1 MKLKRFSLRF
11 NLDRENDRRAWEALH
26 RMDARSINQEIIARI
41 NAKEQT
47 DVLKELIRQTVS
59 EELERTAK
67 NSRDRPAAQA
77 EASAEDLNTVFDFL
91 NSFSGIACDAAF
103 SRPSRGMASPM
114 MPQNHN
120 RRLSLHE

>member
-1 MKLKRFSLRF
+1 MKVKRLSLRF
-11 NLDRENDRRAWEALH
+11 NLDREDDRRAWEALH

-59 EELERTAK
+59 EELEQTEK

-77 EASAEDLNTVFDFL
+77 EASAEDLNAVFDFL
-91 NSFSGIACDAAF
+91 NSF
-103 SRPSRGMASPM
+103 
-114 MPQNHN
+114 
-120 RRLSLHE
+120 

>member
-1 MKLKRFSLRF
+1 MKVKRLSLRF
-11 NLDRENDRRAWEALH
+11 NLDREDDRRAWEALH

-67 NSRDRPAAQA
+67 NSRD
-77 EASAEDLNTVFDFL
+77 LNAVFDFL
-91 NSFSGIACDAAF
+91 NSF
-103 SRPSRGMASPM
+103 
-114 MPQNHN
+114 
-120 RRLSLHE
+120 

>member
-47 DVLKELIRQTVS
+47 DVLKELIRQT
-59 EELERTAK
+59 
-67 NSRDRPAAQA
+67 
-77 EASAEDLNTVFDFL
+77 
-91 NSFSGIACDAAF
+91 
-103 SRPSRGMASPM
+103 
-114 MPQNHN
+114 
-120 RRLSLHE
+120 

>member
-47 DVLKELIRQTVS
+47 DVLKELIRRPYPKNWS
-59 EELERTAK
+59 EPTK
-67 NSRDRPAAQA
+67 NGYDRPAAQA
-77 EASAEDLNTVFDFL
+77 EASTEDLNAVFDFL
-91 NSFSGIACDAAF
+91 NSF
-103 SRPSRGMASPM
+103 
-114 MPQNHN
+114 
-120 RRLSLHE
+120 

>member
-1 MKLKRFSLRF
+1 MNTKRFSLRF
-11 NLDRENDRRAWEALH
+11 NLDREDDRRAWEALH

-67 NSRDRPAAQA
+67 NGYDRPAAQA
-77 EASAEDLNTVFDFL
+77 EASTEDLNAVFDFL
-91 NSFSGIACDAAF
+91 NSLCGITYDAAF

-114 MPQNHN
+114 MPQK
-120 RRLSLHE
+120 S

>member
-11 NLDRENDRRAWEALH
+11 NLDREDDRRAWEALH
-26 RMDARSINQEIIARI
+26 RMDTRSINQEIIARI

-77 EASAEDLNTVFDFL
+77 EASTMVSHLL
-91 NSFSGIACDAAF
+91 ILWDAAH
-103 SRPSRGMASPM
+103 GDTTV
-114 MPQNHN
+114 
-120 RRLSLHE
+120 SLKTSITSI

>member
-1 MKLKRFSLRF
+1 MRLLGTHAAFKAS
-11 NLDRENDRRAWEALH
+11 REYFTTD

-47 DVLKELIRQTVS
+47 DVLKELIRQTVF

-77 EASAEDLNTVFDFL
+77 EASAEDLNAVFDFL
-91 NSFSGIACDAAF
+91 NSF
-103 SRPSRGMASPM
+103 
-114 MPQNHN
+114 
-120 RRLSLHE
+120 

>member
-1 MKLKRFSLRF
+1 MNTKRFSLRF
-11 NLDRENDRRAWEALH
+11 NLEREDDRRAWEALH

-47 DVLKELIRQTVS
+47 DVLKGLIRQAVS

-67 NSRDRPAAQA
+67 ISCDRPAAQA

-91 NSFSGIACDAAF
+91 NSF
-103 SRPSRGMASPM
+103 
-114 MPQNHN
+114 
-120 RRLSLHE
+120 

>member
-1 MKLKRFSLRF
+1 MNTKRFSLRF
-11 NLDRENDRRAWEALH
+11 NLDREDDRRAWEALH
-26 RMDARSINQEIIARI
+26 RMDTRSINQEIIARI

-77 EASAEDLNTVFDFL
+77 EASAEDLN
-91 NSFSGIACDAAF
+91 SGITYDAAF
-103 SRPSRGMASPM
+103 SRASRGMASPM
-114 MPQNHN
+114 MPQK
-120 RRLSLHE
+120 S

>member
-47 DVLKELIRQTVS
+47 DVLKELIRQIVS
-59 EELERTAK
+59 EEL
-67 NSRDRPAAQA
+67 SRATEIGTIRPVAQG
-77 EASAEDLNTVFDFL
+77 EASAEDINTVLDFL
-91 NSFSGIACDAAF
+91 DSF
-103 SRPSRGMASPM
+103 
-114 MPQNHN
+114 
-120 RRLSLHE
+120 